1 MAASK
6 SQLAKQNF
14 PDKVFILRIGVF
26 YNRTQIDE
34 LVTQPGEFVEIGVD
48 KSSSSNI
55 ILLEAENLPP
65 ELRQTFTLL
74 DFDEGQPVLYFNE
87 NITGKLQ
94 GSKGKVNINRD
105 MAGARKRGN
114 NFVVPLTYD
123 QIGQVNFGDY
133 KVLFQFIESQIAVR
147 DTSIILEKER

>member
-55 ILLEAENLPP
+55 ILLESENLPP

-74 DFDEGQPVLYFNE
+74 DFDEVPTSTL
-87 NITGKLQ
+87 LQ
-94 GSKGKVNINRD
+94 R
-105 MAGARKRGN
+105 
-114 NFVVPLTYD
+114 
-123 QIGQVNFGDY
+123 
-133 KVLFQFIESQIAVR
+133 
-147 DTSIILEKER
+147 